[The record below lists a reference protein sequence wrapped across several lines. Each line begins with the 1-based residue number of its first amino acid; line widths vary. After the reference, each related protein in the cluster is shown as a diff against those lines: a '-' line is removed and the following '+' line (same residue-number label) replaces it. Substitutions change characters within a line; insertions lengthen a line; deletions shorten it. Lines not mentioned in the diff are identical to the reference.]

1 MTDDNKF
8 IPPNRKSQW
17 MMTID
22 DLTPEKQENARK
34 SFKEETERY
43 YKQMRELERK
53 EKIS

>member
-1 MTDDNKF
+1 MK
-8 IPPNRKSQW
+8 QCA
-17 MMTID
+17 ID

-53 EKIS
+53 EKSVEIYKNNE